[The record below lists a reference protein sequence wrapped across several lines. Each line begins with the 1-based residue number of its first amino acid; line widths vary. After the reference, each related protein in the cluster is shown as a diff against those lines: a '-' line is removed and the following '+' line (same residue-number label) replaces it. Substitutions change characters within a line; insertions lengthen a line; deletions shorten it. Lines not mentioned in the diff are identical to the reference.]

1 MGIWTNFTRS
11 IPQYAVDAYAAVD
24 PWFYPILFIGII
36 GFIYTSMNSITVA
49 IIAILITFGIF
60 ATTTSIFTEV
70 SELTQFL
77 YIITV
82 VGLTMLIVTLIL
94 NKRRV

>member
-1 MGIWTNFTRS
+1 MDLWTNFTRS
-11 IPQYAVDAYAAVD
+11 IPQYAEEAYSAVD
-24 PWFYPILFIGII
+24 PWFYPILFLGII
-36 GFIYTSMNSITVA
+36 GFIYSSMNSITTA

-70 SELTQFL
+70 SEMTQFL

-94 NKRRV
+94 NKRRR

>member
-1 MGIWTNFTRS
+1 MDLWTNFTRS
-11 IPQYAVDAYAAVD
+11 VPQYAVEAYSAVD

-36 GFIYTSMNSITVA
+36 GFIYTSMNSITAA

-94 NKRRV
+94 SKKRG